1 MRALCA
7 GLGGGARRKA
17 AAGERGAGAAAG
29 ASQDLRGL
37 KQRTEKKSIFACSCA
52 SQDDAQQRL
61 TLTQPPLEVEDSNVL
76 PPPRLLKKKNLL
88 FLFPC
93 LSDARPEPREKSL
106 SPGLP
111 GLLQAGPGGRQAI
124 LRLLLLLIFLLLLLL
139 RHRPRP
145 APALPHPLAAAHGAA
160 QIQRRANPAPRK
172 SSAAQIQR
180 RANPAR
186 SKSSAAQIQRRANP
200 AQSKSSAEQ
209 IHSNPG
215 AARHSAASAPQWQN
229 LGNFRAVPAAGSFPV
244 PGRSRGEVTCLVL
257 QGLVHGSDCHK
268 AGESMSQ
275 PAKKIYVQ
283 YTSICGQHEKSSCD
297 RKTKD
302 KEGMREKPPKDAKV

>member
-1 MRALCA
+1 MSYCC
-7 GLGGGARRKA
+7 RRRIEVLVA
-17 AAGERGAGAAAG
+17 AFESRRQQCP
-29 ASQDLRGL
+29 ASP
-37 KQRTEKKSIFACSCA
+37 TPF
-52 SQDDAQQRL
+52 
-61 TLTQPPLEVEDSNVL
+61 
-76 PPPRLLKKKNLL
+76 KKKPLL

-106 SPGLP
+106 SAGLP

-145 APALPHPLAAAHGAA
+145 APGTAAPPGGRAR
-160 QIQRRANPAPRK
+160 RRANPAPRK
-172 SSAAQIQR
+172 SSAE
-180 RANPAR
+180 
-186 SKSSAAQIQRRANP
+186 QIQRRANP

-244 PGRSRGEVTCLVL
+244 PGRSRGEVTCLEL

-297 RKTKD
+297 RKTKVCL
-302 KEGMREKPPKDAKV
+302 KVVQKGETLKTWSSMLLGRTIT